1 LNVAVIV
8 AGGSGE
14 RLGGEVPKQLQD
26 LGGRPILE
34 WSVRAFTDHPEV
46 DRVIVV
52 LPPNLAV
59 EPPGWI
65 PAGVRAVA
73 GGDTRARSVVN
84 GVAAIDETEDAVVL
98 VHDGVRPFVSA
109 AVISRVIGAAGE
121 GPVIPVVP
129 VTDTLKTVDANGR
142 VLGSPPRDGLRAAQT
157 PQGFSV
163 GLLKALHRES
173 SPDEGVTDDGLLC
186 ERAGIEVR
194 TVPGDPANLKVTT
207 PTDLKYARWLVETG
221 MIRATISE

>member
-1 LNVAVIV
+1 MNVAVIV

-14 RLGGEVPKQLQD
+14 RLGGEIPKQLRD

-46 DRVIVV
+46 DVVVVV
-52 LPPNLAV
+52 LPPDLAA
-59 EPPGWI
+59 EPPAWF
-65 PAGVRAVA
+65 PAGVQVVA

-84 GVAAIDETEDAVVL
+84 GVAAIDVTEDAVVL

-109 AVISRVIGAAGE
+109 DVISRVIEAAGD

-129 VTDTLKTVDANGR
+129 VTDTLKTVDLEGR
-142 VLGSPPRDGLRAAQT
+142 VLGSPARDGLRAAQT
-157 PQGFSV
+157 PQGFRA
-163 GLLKALHRES
+163 GLLRALHRES
-173 SPDEGVTDDGLLC
+173 SPDAGVTDDGVLC

-194 TVPGDPANLKVTT
+194 TVPGDAANLKVTT
-207 PTDLKYARWLVETG
+207 PTDLEYARWLVETG
-221 MIRATISE
+221 VIQPTISE